1 MRLIVAVLG
10 VLFLTG
16 TVCAEGDLALKTERD
31 RVSYAIGMD
40 IGKNLKVQSID
51 VDHDVLS
58 RGLKDALTG
67 SKSRLT
73 EEEIQETMINFK
85 KEMQVKQASRM
96 KELGEKN
103 KKIGEAFLAKNGKRE
118 GVTTLPSGLQY
129 EVMKEGDGKTPK
141 STDTVSVHYR
151 GTLIDGNEFDSSFKR
166 GQPASFPVG
175 GVIRG
180 WTEALQLMKT
190 GAKWKLFIPSDLA
203 YGERGAGGSIEPNE
217 TLIFEVELLAI
228 K

>member
-1 MRLIVAVLG
+1 MRLIAAVLG
-10 VLFLTG
+10 ALFLAG
-16 TVCAEGDLALKTERD
+16 TAYAEGDTVLKTERD
-31 RVSYAIGMD
+31 RVSYTIGLD
-40 IGKNLKVQSID
+40 IGNNLKSQSID
-51 VDHDVLS
+51 VDPEVFS
-58 RGLKDALTG
+58 KGVKDALTG
-67 SKSRLT
+67 SKPLLT
-73 EEEIQETMINFK
+73 VSEIQETMTNFK

-96 KELGEKN
+96 KEVGEK
-103 KKIGEAFLAKNGKRE
+103 KKKEGEVFLAKNGKKE

-129 EVMKEGDGKTPK
+129 EVIKEGSGKIPE

-151 GTLIDGNEFDSSFKR
+151 GILIDGNEFDSSFKR
-166 GQPASFPVG
+166 GQPASFQVG
-175 GVIRG
+175 GVIKG

-203 YGERGAGGSIEPNE
+203 YGERGAGRSIGPNE